1 MSLRDEMQAIYNQ
14 HGRLTPALVVE
25 TARPK
30 NHPLH
35 SKVFDR
41 PKGEAAEAWYKHRAH
56 ELIQSVKIVYREATE
71 EQSEKKVRAFHAVR
85 SESGVEY
92 RPAEEI
98 AEDPFARQLVL
109 RDMEREWKQLLARY
123 EHFEE
128 FLEMVKGDVRS
139 LVAA

>member
-1 MSLRDEMQAIYNQ
+1 MSLRDEMQAIYDQ

-30 NHPLH
+30 THPLH
-35 SKVFDR
+35 SRVFDR
-41 PKGEAAEAWYKHRAH
+41 PKNEAAEAWYKHRAH

-71 EQSEKKVRAFHAVR
+71 EQPERMVRAFHAVR
-85 SESGVEY
+85 GESGVEY
-92 RPAEEI
+92 RPAEDI
-98 AEDPFARQLVL
+98 ADDPFARQLVL

-128 FLEMVKGDVRS
+128 FLGMVRADVEVA
-139 LVAA
+139 VAA